1 MREIIGTAMNVA
13 LVEHGDDK
21 RLLAT
26 VECILVVSEPG
37 YTVDCGELQRHRR
50 PETVRFSACPAA
62 LRLLAKTFREWA
74 DAAEAAETRH
84 EWATVEFASA
94 LPGTGKEEMT

>member
-1 MREIIGTAMNVA
+1 MNVA
-13 LVEHGDDK
+13 LVESGDDNM
-21 RLLAT
+21 LMAI

-62 LRLLAKTFREWA
+62 LRLLAKTFSDWA
-74 DAAEAAETRH
+74 DAASAAEKRH
-84 EWATVEFASA
+84 EATVE
-94 LPGTGKEEMT
+94 KELQ